1 MSYTITKGLM
11 SGLDDYVYMDVEQHR
26 YYDRDQREYESVSK
40 FIARFVK
47 PFDVAKMAPLVA
59 KKRGITVK
67 EVLTEWDY
75 TRDTAINH
83 GNRIHD
89 ALERFDKTTTIIP
102 ANEDLR
108 PTILAVS
115 GVYKSYYRRVS
126 EALIYDTEHFIAGT
140 TDKIMQ
146 CTSHPNSVIDLDDYK
161 TNLSKGIEYK
171 SKYNEYMLG
180 PLSHLQNCSYNKYAL
195 QLSIYAYL
203 YQKKTGCK
211 IGMLNIMFIPAQ
223 DHLSFRRIPV
233 PYLLHEVKAMLEYKQ
248 VMDAVKLPA
257 GFSAVE
263 TEAGVNDDDF

>member
-1 MSYTITKGLM
+1 MSYEIVKGLLP
-11 SGLDDYVYMDVEQHR
+11 GLDSYVYMDVEQHR
-26 YYDRDQREYESVSK
+26 YFDRDQREYESVSK
-40 FIARFVK
+40 FISRFVK
-47 PFDVAKMAPLVA
+47 PFDVQKMAPLTA
-59 KKRGITVK
+59 KKRGVSVKTV
-67 EVLTEWDY
+67 LDEWNL
-75 TRDTAINH
+75 TRDNAINH

-89 ALERFDKTTTIIP
+89 ALERFDKTTTITP
-102 ANEDLR
+102 ENDDLR

-126 EALIYDTEHFIAGT
+126 EALIYDTQHFIAGT

-211 IGMLNIMFIPAQ
+211 IGMLNIMFIPPH
-223 DHLSFRRIPV
+223 DHLSFRRIAL
-233 PYLLHEVKAMLEYKQ
+233 PYMKLEVEAMLEYKK
-248 VMDAVKLPA
+248 VVDSPKTVAIPS
-257 GFSAVE
+257 GFSMI
-263 TEAGVNDDDF
+263 DDEDF